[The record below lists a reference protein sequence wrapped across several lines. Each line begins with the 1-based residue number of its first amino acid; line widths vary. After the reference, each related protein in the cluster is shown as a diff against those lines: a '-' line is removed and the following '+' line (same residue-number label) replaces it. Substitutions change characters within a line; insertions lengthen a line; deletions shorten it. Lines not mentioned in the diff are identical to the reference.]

1 MRNLHPDLSG
11 LTNISD
17 VLESLHLAILSIR
30 DPIQWA
36 VERHKAQEQEKTQQK
51 WKETFIQWTK
61 QGYFLFHLINQEH
74 HDWLSIQYQ
83 ESLIWIR
90 GTEELRRLLIHHYF
104 IRLEDVPHPRKRKLP
119 SLFVAGEDNS
129 QQEIRK
135 TKYQKKSHVPTPT
148 ISKKQSIPFYFS
160 KAVPDLHTLPKVD
173 TPTTSFSFCAPS
185 APILHRSLRALDRI
199 WQGVREAVERT
210 SHNWKEGSRMGE
222 AKNPGPAYT
231 TLRRRLNTRNLS
243 PNPNQ
248 PIDNT
253 MPFDSRYWSPP
264 RRWEPPHR
272 ANPPVRPYV
281 GGKQESRDGRSGCL
295 SSSSPPYGRNLLFR
309 NRVNKLLSQTFEYS
323 TPFGT
328 SMPLWTILLVEKL
341 FLPVSTSTLHNQPF
355 SGVNT
360 PTTPFHN
367 PQFPPTTIGHHYN
380 PSQEGTC
387 HREIRILQ
395 LLVSGLLNKVRLP
408 MATLTLP
415 YIQIIS
421 NTSRSTP
428 PGVNEKYV
436 SGAEYAGQEGEERR
450 QRRVRW
456 GMNSTGS

>member
-74 HDWLSIQYQ
+74 HDWLGIQYQ

-231 TLRRRLNTRNLS
+231 TPRRRLNTRNLS

-309 NRVNKLLSQTFEYS
+309 NCVNNTPKASYYPERSNIQLPSARPCHYGQFCWWKNCFCPFQHPPSITSHSRGSIVAPNTRQPRAQHPYHSLSQS
-323 TPFGT
+323 TIPT
-328 SMPLWTILLVEKL
+328 HNYWSPLQPKSRRYMPSRDPDPAALGEWPVKQVKAADGSTHPSLHSNNIQH
-341 FLPVSTSTLHNQPF
+341 LP
-355 SGVNT
+355 
-360 PTTPFHN
+360 
-367 PQFPPTTIGHHYN
+367 
-380 PSQEGTC
+380 
-387 HREIRILQ
+387 
-395 LLVSGLLNKVRLP
+395 
-408 MATLTLP
+408 
-415 YIQIIS
+415 
-421 NTSRSTP
+421 
-428 PGVNEKYV
+428 
-436 SGAEYAGQEGEERR
+436 
-450 QRRVRW
+450 
-456 GMNSTGS
+456 